1 MDGYRELRE
10 RLQEL
15 TAHRGATLLQGIVKS
30 VSGCVCEVQ
39 IGSLVVPEVRL
50 RASSVDRDGE
60 LLVVPKVGSA
70 VIVGSLSGD
79 LKELAVLSV
88 DAAETVTVNGGT
100 LGGLIKIEELTAKL
114 NALVEAFNK
123 HTHTVAVSHP
133 GGTFTT
139 AKTAEQAKKFF
150 RGDYEDETVTH

>member
-1 MDGYRELRE
+1 MDRYRELRE

-15 TAHRGATLLQGIVKS
+15 SRQRGATLLQGIVES
-30 VSGCVCEVQ
+30 VSGCECAVS
-39 IGSLVVPEVRL
+39 IGSLVVPGVRL
-50 RASSVDRDGE
+50 RASSVERAGE
-60 LLVVPKVGSA
+60 LIVVPKVGSA

-79 LKELAVLSV
+79 LSELAVLSV
-88 DAAETVTVNGGT
+88 DAAETVTVNGGG

-139 AKTAEQAKKFF
+139 AKPTSEAKKFA
-150 RGDYEDETVTH
+150 RGDYEDEKVRH